1 MPAAAT
7 LRPLHCGTPP
17 ANLFRRDFFGCCAV
31 LRKNR
36 VLGDELRDAQNVTD
50 VLGKYIISDKPM
62 TEKEWA
68 RELRRSM

>member
-1 MPAAAT
+1 
-7 LRPLHCGTPP
+7 
-17 ANLFRRDFFGCCAV
+17 
-31 LRKNR
+31 